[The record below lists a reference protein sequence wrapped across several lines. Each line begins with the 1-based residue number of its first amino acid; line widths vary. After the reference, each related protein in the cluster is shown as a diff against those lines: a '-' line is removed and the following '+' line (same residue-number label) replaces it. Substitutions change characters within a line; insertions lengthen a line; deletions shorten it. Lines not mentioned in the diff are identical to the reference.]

1 VNPKDARFFLV
12 CKVKERE
19 REREREKKE
28 RERKKHKFNTR
39 SKNTNLLQYEW
50 LQPSS
55 VSLSE
60 LLLYCPCQDHQ
71 PIKYARKILAA

>member
-1 VNPKDARFFLV
+1 MRIFSSLQSKRE
-12 CKVKERE
+12 KERE
-19 REREREKKE
+19 REKE
-28 RERKKHKFNTR
+28 RNINSTHEA
-39 SKNTNLLQYEW
+39 KNTNLLQYEW